1 MAEPKVSQEMDDQI
15 NFLFQEKH
23 QMIQFFPSFLSDEHV
38 SKQTQDS
45 NPEPDLN
52 LRLSLGGNY
61 TKQNHFTRSSPI
73 SGELVGLKRNF
84 VELAENTTPES
95 YLSMPRSCSL
105 PAEVDHKSKR
115 VMNVKES
122 RMVKRAEAKKRAEE
136 KLRNAVKGTETDK
149 ERLVMPPP
157 RSPAAEFPAWAVASA
172 AKNPALIRA
181 IAKIKEDLTIQ
192 RSQGQ
197 GASSSSNLM
206 KPEPKMI
213 SDATTTGKFIK
224 LEPKEIKSKNP
235 TKKAKLFNGGIQDG
249 GMTLKK
255 TMPRV
260 TTTGS
265 GPGERK
271 IEGILYRCTP
281 EQVIIVCVCHAM
293 FLSPKE
299 FVKHAGGK
307 DVANP
312 MRHIHIDPT
321 SY

>member
-15 NFLFQEKH
+15 NFLFQDKH
-23 QMIQFFPSFLSDEHV
+23 QMIRFFPGFPLDGHV

-52 LRLSLGGNY
+52 LRLSLGGND
-61 TKQNHFTRSSPI
+61 TKQNPFTRSSSI

-95 YLSMPRSCSL
+95 YLSLPRSCSL

-115 VMNVKES
+115 AM
-122 RMVKRAEAKKRAEE
+122 KRAEAKKRVEE

-181 IAKIKEDLTIQ
+181 IAKIKEGLTIR

-206 KPEPKMI
+206 KPEPRMT
-213 SDATTTGKFIK
+213 SDATTGKFIK
-224 LEPKEIKSKNP
+224 LEPKEIESKNP
-235 TKKAKLFNGGIQDG
+235 TKKAKLYNSGIQDD
-249 GMTLKK
+249 GMALMK
-255 TMPRV
+255 TMPSV
-260 TTTGS
+260 TTTGG
-265 GPGERK
+265 GPGGRK
-271 IEGILYRCTP
+271 IEGILYKYTK
-281 EQVIIVCVCHAM
+281 EQVIIVCVCHAK
-293 FLSPKE
+293 FLSPEE

-312 MRHIHIDPT
+312 MKHINVGST